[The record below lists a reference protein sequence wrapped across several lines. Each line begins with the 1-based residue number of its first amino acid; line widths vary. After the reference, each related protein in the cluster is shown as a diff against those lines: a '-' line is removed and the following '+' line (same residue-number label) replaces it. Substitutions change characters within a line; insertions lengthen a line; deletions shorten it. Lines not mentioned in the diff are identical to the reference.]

1 MNLDD
6 IAAKPAGG
14 KREKVVVE
22 PGYHPGEVRF
32 SEEYAEYKKIGMT
45 MDLDDGRGVQ
55 FWINAKQTKQILSAL
70 GMPTTG
76 EFDAA
81 SLIGKKFTVE
91 LDVFTKEDGS
101 DCNTFQGVKSVQKQ
115 PAPTAPAAVQKDE
128 IPF

>member
-6 IAAKPAGG
+6 IAEKPKGG

-32 SEEYAEYKKIGMT
+32 SDEKPEYKKIGIT
-45 MDLDDGRGVQ
+45 MDLDDGRRVS
-55 FWINAKQTKQILSAL
+55 FWINAKQTKQIVSAL

-101 DCNTFQGVKSVQKQ
+101 DCNTFQGVRSVQKQ